1 MEDCDSASPSR
12 FAAKKRRVSRDAIN
26 TERKRRESSSSATD
40 DIHSTESCGEVQVSV
55 WTLQRAEMYG
65 LCYSPESSEISKF
78 YELCTK
84 NNSIFK
90 YPLTDDRQKILGA
103 LVSQA
108 GKIDRPGITWKEGE
122 QWKTWSRVRSVL
134 EKCEKTL
141 KSIDNELN
149 CPRQNSKLV
158 FNIYFFT

>member
-1 MEDCDSASPSR
+1 MMNRESSSSSLSR
-12 FAAKKRRVSRDAIN
+12 IATKKRRVSSDSFNA
-26 TERKRRESSSSATD
+26 ERNRHESTSSDTD
-40 DIHSTESCGEVQVSV
+40 DIHSTDSCGEVQVSA
-55 WTLQRAEMYG
+55 WTIQRTEMYG

-84 NNSIFK
+84 NNTILT
-90 YPLTDDRQKILGA
+90 YPLTDDRQKILDS
-103 LVSQA
+103 LVSQV
-108 GKIDRPGITWKEGE
+108 GRIDRPGVTWKEGE

-141 KSIDNELN
+141 QSIDNELN

-158 FNIYFFT
+158 